1 MKSFKRTI
9 PPSPSR
15 VAAWSTA
22 ILTAIAQTVQAANH
36 TLVQQQAAGNDW
48 NTGVWQ
54 PGNLGAT
61 AIVGTEPDATFE
73 MLPGSRLRSPN
84 NGTDDTFPGL
94 VLTVDGD
101 SIMAP
106 TGSGATSS
114 EIRFK
119 QAGGATGSGAAM
131 FTKLVLNGGQLDL
144 GNDGTIVINGE
155 VDVAKNSSLIN
166 DGTNDRGFQINAF
179 LTGSADLAISTYAP
193 ATPDNFR
200 PTYTHDVNIA
210 GTTNTFSGKWN
221 IIRGVLLGSGT
232 NSLGT
237 NNIVVGSAAALE
249 TTYDINNPHGNLQLN
264 GLMYLHQ
271 NDAFRS
277 VTVGTTALAKGTYTY
292 DDLAAQ
298 FPTNFPATWTAM
310 DGAVDVDGN
319 PITTASGSIAV
330 LEDNTSPVAI
340 TVGLAATTTVQAG
353 VPVNLVVTATGPITS
368 VTWLSN
374 NVVVAAG
381 LSLAYS
387 SPPLSASAAGAIYKV
402 ILANNSSSAT
412 NQTTIAIINS
422 PINITMAVQEAIGQ
436 SWETGS
442 LWSDGNPASVS
453 AAANAANTYEIL
465 PGARLRSPDGAAT
478 ATFPGS
484 VLTLDGNSVWNVT
497 PPVTLG
503 EIRFK
508 QGNAT
513 NEDGS
518 PTGFGTN
525 IFPKLVLNGGQLD
538 VGNDGTVIIQGH
550 LDVAKDT
557 PFSVNNATGA
567 RGYRL
572 DAWLTG
578 TNSIEFHGSST
589 AAFDPLETHN
599 LDVNGGSNTF
609 SGKWNIVTGTLLG
622 TQPGALGTND
632 ISIGAN
638 GALLTTY
645 DINNPKGSLDLQ
657 GQMYL
662 TQNDTFRKVKIAG
675 TPLAK
680 GTYAYAD
687 LSATYPNFPATWPV
701 LIGAENATTP
711 GGSITVL
718 EDSFAPSV
726 IITGPVI
733 GTVFPNGPTNVTL
746 TADATVEAGSIAKVE
761 FYSGTNK
768 LGEDT
773 TAPYSIVWTNV
784 DLGKYAVTAR
794 ATTAN
799 GEFALSGQTLVT
811 VGTPISINFQTSTA
825 ATPDGYLADVG
836 TVYGDQGNGYSY
848 GWDIDNTANARER
861 NSVNSPDK
869 RYDTFTHM
877 QKPQPAG
884 SVWEIAVPNGRY
896 LVTGVSGDPDNF
908 DSVFDVQAEGV
919 TFISGTPSTDTS
931 ARFIAGRGTVTV
943 ADGKLTI
950 SNGPLA
956 ANSKINFLDIFALPA
971 SGTPQRATLSDV
983 KVQGGNLVFT
993 FNSEAGHAYNV
1004 RSSSTVTT
1012 PLAQWTVAPVTA
1024 TGTTTTYSTPATAG
1038 AQFFVV
1044 ESL

>member
-1 MKSFKRTI
+1 MKSSKRTTPL
-9 PPSPSR
+9 PPPR
-15 VAAWSTA
+15 AAAWSTA

-61 AIVGTEPDATFE
+61 AIVGAEAAATFE

-84 NGTDDTFPGL
+84 NGVDDIFPGL
-94 VLTVDGD
+94 LLTVDGD

-106 TGSGATSS
+106 TGSGATTS

-119 QAGGATGSGAAM
+119 QAGGATGSGAVT
-131 FTKLVLNGGQLDL
+131 FPKLVLNGGQLDL
-144 GNDGTIVINGE
+144 GNDGTIVVNGE
-155 VDVAKNSSLIN
+155 IDVVKNSSLIN
-166 DGTNDRGFQINAF
+166 DGTNDRGFLINAF
-179 LTGSADLAISTYAP
+179 LTGTADLAISTYAP

-200 PTYTHDVNIA
+200 PTYTHDVNVA

-221 IIRGVLLGSGT
+221 VIRGVLLGTGL

-237 NNIVVGSAAALE
+237 NNITVGSAAALE

-271 NDAFRS
+271 NDSFRS

-292 DDLAAQ
+292 DQLAAQ

-310 DGAVDVDGN
+310 EGALDVDGN
-319 PITTASGSIAV
+319 PISSASGSIEV
-330 LEDNTSPVAI
+330 LENNSLPVAI
-340 TVGLAATTTVQAG
+340 TTGLAASTSVQAG
-353 VPVNLVVTATGPITS
+353 VPVNLAVTATGPITS
-368 VTWLSN
+368 VTWFSN
-374 NVVVAAG
+374 NVAVATG
-381 LSLAYS
+381 LNLAYS

-402 ILANNSSSAT
+402 ILANDSNSVT
-412 NQTTIAIINS
+412 NQTTISIITT

-436 SWETGS
+436 DWETGS

-453 AAANAANTYEIL
+453 AAANASNTYEVR
-465 PGARLRSPDGAAT
+465 PGARLRTPDGAAT

-484 VLTLDGNSVWNVT
+484 VLTVDGDGIWNVT

-518 PTGFGTN
+518 STGFGTVT
-525 IFPKLVLNGGQLD
+525 FPKLVLNGGQLD

-550 LDVAKDT
+550 VDVVKNA
-557 PFSVNNATGA
+557 PFSVNNAAGA
-567 RGYRL
+567 RGYRI

-578 TNSIEFHGSST
+578 TNNIEFHGSST
-589 AAFDPLETHN
+589 AAFDPFEIHN
-599 LDVNGGSNTF
+599 LAINGTSNTF
-609 SGKWNIVTGTLLG
+609 SGKWNVVTGTLLG
-622 TQPGALGTND
+622 LQPGALGTND
-632 ISIGAN
+632 ITVGVN

-645 DINNPKGSLDLQ
+645 DINNPKGTLDLQ
-657 GQMYL
+657 GSMYL
-662 TQNDTFRKVKIAG
+662 TQNDTFRTVKIAG

-680 GTYAYAD
+680 GKYTFD
-687 LSATYPNFPATWPV
+687 ELSATYLNFAAAWPA
-701 LIGAENATTP
+701 LIGAENAVTP

-718 EDSFAPSV
+718 EDSFAPTV
-726 IITGPVI
+726 TITGPVA
-733 GTVFPNGPTNVTL
+733 GTVYPSGPTNVTL
-746 TADATVEAGSIAKVE
+746 TADATVEAGAIGKVE
-761 FYSGTNK
+761 FFNGTNK

-773 TAPYSIVWTNV
+773 TAPYSITWSNL
-784 DLGKYAVTAR
+784 DLGKYEVTAR
-794 ATTAN
+794 ATTTN
-799 GEFALSGQTLVT
+799 GESAVSSLALVT
-811 VGTPISINFQTSTA
+811 VGTPISINFQTATSV
-825 ATPDGYLADVG
+825 TPDGYLPDVG
-836 TVYGDQGNGYSY
+836 TVYGDQGNGYTY

-884 SVWEIAVPNGRY
+884 SVWEIAVPNGHY
-896 LVTGVSGDPDNF
+896 LVTGVSGDPDNS

-919 TFISGTPSTDTS
+919 TFISGTPSVDAS
-931 ARFIAGRGTVTV
+931 ARFVAGRGIVTV

-956 ANSKINFLDIFALPA
+956 ANSKIDFLDIFALPS
-971 SGTPQRATLSDV
+971 SGTPQRATISNV
-983 KVQGGNLVFT
+983 TVQGGNIQFT
-993 FNSEAGHAYNV
+993 FNSEAGHIYNV
-1004 RSSSTVTT
+1004 RSSSVVTT
-1012 PLAQWTVAPVTA
+1012 PIAQWSIAPVTA
-1024 TGTTTTYSTPATAG
+1024 TGTTTTISAPASGG